1 MNDVLDYIKTVMVS
15 ELGYRCLLF
24 DDGSQDDGSHGRMKF
39 EWGECT
45 VLVDVVSKD
54 SSEWEYTVLEKDI
67 EPICSITSNLE
78 SSLLSAI
85 SDVIVF
91 KDKIGSDFLHAL
103 KNSRKNG

>member
-15 ELGYRCLLF
+15 ELSYRCLLF
-24 DDGSQDDGSHGRMKF
+24 EDNGSHGRMKF
-39 EWGECT
+39 EWDRCT

-103 KNSRKNG
+103 KNSRKNRQ

>member
-1 MNDVLDYIKTVMVS
+1 MSDVLSYIETVMVS
-15 ELGYRCLLF
+15 ELKYRCLLF
-24 DDGSQDDGSHGRMKF
+24 EDDGSHGRMKF
-39 EWGECT
+39 EWDRCT

-54 SSEWEYTVLEKDI
+54 SSKWEYIVLEPDI
-67 EPICSITSNLE
+67 EPIHSTTSNLE